1 MQRVHPKD
9 NPDKVSKQHQEIVIH
24 HCKICSKKFIDEQ
37 DLLSHVAAKHKTRPC
52 PTCGS
57 KFWSKIELKRH
68 INKRHTK
75 TATINDL
82 PPEENAAPIKDP
94 QPEGNDAAI
103 KSLDLERTTKQQKR
117 PLSVEKSNSK
127 DTSKKMK
134 RSSSGTGG
142 SKLVNQEDDNDKSD
156 GSAKPSTSKIDTGGA
171 SSSGDGG
178 SKLVNQEDDNDKSDG
193 SAKPSTSKIDTG
205 GAYHCDLCDQ
215 TFTQICNMVIIS
227 KISKNTL
234 NFLP

>member
-156 GSAKPSTSKIDTGGA
+156 GSAKPSTSKID
-171 SSSGDGG
+171 
-178 SKLVNQEDDNDKSDG
+178 N
-193 SAKPSTSKIDTG
+193 G